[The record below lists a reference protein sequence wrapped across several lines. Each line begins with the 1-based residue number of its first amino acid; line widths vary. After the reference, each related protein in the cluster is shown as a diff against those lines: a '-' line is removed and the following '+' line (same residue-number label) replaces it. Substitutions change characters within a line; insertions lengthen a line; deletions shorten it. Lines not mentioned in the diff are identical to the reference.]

1 MIRALAGALL
11 ALALAACASV
21 PPAPAG
27 EGRFVEWERLE
38 AEGLPDQRVTIW
50 LPPEYDSA
58 RGKRFP
64 VLYMHDGQNLFD
76 PAKTHYG
83 KAWQVDDVL
92 RAMVAAGEAEPHIVV
107 GVWSPDKD
115 RYRQYLP
122 QPAEAATG
130 AIAESMRQ
138 MAGGPIVS
146 ARYLEWLADTL
157 KPRID
162 REYRTRPA
170 AEDTTVIG
178 SSMGGIMSCYAMV
191 ERPDTFGRAA
201 CVSSHWPIAD
211 PELAAAQ
218 KGEIDAIWR
227 RWLDAKLGPPNGRRV
242 WMDHGTA
249 LLDAHYAPY
258 QASISEG
265 FRANGWREGEH
276 FVARSYEGAEH
287 DEIAWNARLPE
298 MLAWLWAAD

>member
-1 MIRALAGALL
+1 MIRTIAGVLL

-21 PPAPAG
+21 SPAPTD
-27 EGRFVEWERLE
+27 EGRFVEWESLH
-38 AEGLPDQRVTIW
+38 AEGLPMQRVTIW
-50 LPPEYDSA
+50 LPPGYDESD
-58 RGKRFP
+58 RRYP

-83 KAWQVDDVL
+83 KAWQIDDVL
-92 RAMVAAGEAEPHIVV
+92 RTMVTEGTAEPHIVV
-107 GVWSPDKD
+107 GVWSPGAD

-122 QPAEAATG
+122 QPAAEGVTG
-130 AIAESMRQ
+130 ALAGNMRE
-138 MAGGPIVS
+138 MTGGAIIS
-146 ARYLEWLADTL
+146 ARYLEWLADEL

-170 AEDTTVIG
+170 PADTTLIG
-178 SSMGGIMSCYAMV
+178 SSMGGIMTCYAIV
-191 ERPDTFGRAA
+191 ERSDVFGRAA

-211 PELAAAQ
+211 PGIAAKQ
-218 KGEIDAIWR
+218 KDEIDAIWR
-227 RWLDAKLGPPNGRRV
+227 GWLGAKLGPPNGRRV

-249 LLDAHYAPY
+249 LLDAHYPPY
-258 QASISEG
+258 QAKITEA
-265 FRANGWREGEH
+265 FRANGWREGKD

-298 MLAWLWAAD
+298 MLAWLWAEE